1 MDHLAP
7 LRTDNPTTTDELAS
21 LLGVIGSQNAEAIS
35 LMQALLQAAAGVLLV
50 KAVQTGRYVFGSEGA
65 AQLFDRPI
73 EQLLGASDAELM
85 SPDEANAMR
94 KAEQS
99 VLAQRSQVLSEHK
112 LERDG
117 RKREFTVTRLPLGPA
132 HLGAVWVNRTQ
143 ERLQDALLK
152 RALEQLEQQ
161 QAANEQMRRELQLGS
176 GRDGT
181 TGLYLRAQFE
191 DQLRR
196 EVDLS
201 TREHREF
208 ALVLIALDPPSAAAA
223 ALGEIAH
230 LSLLEGLGRLLRNNT
245 RAMDASCR
253 VGDEQFAVL
262 LSGVGLA
269 TAHAR
274 MEQLRRQCASQIVVL
289 QGQDLGMSVSMGVAS
304 FPHTASSQEELM
316 QASELALKDAQRRG
330 GNHVALATIRFEP
343 V

>member
-1 MDHLAP
+1 MASE
-7 LRTDNPTTTDELAS
+7 ELAT
-21 LLGVIGSQNAEAIS
+21 LLDLIGSPNAETVA
-35 LMQALLQAAAGVLLV
+35 LMQALLQAAGGVLLV
-50 KAVQTGRYVFGSEGA
+50 KGVQSGRYVFGSEGA
-65 AQLFDRPI
+65 AQLFDRPL

-94 KAEQS
+94 KAEQA

-112 LERDG
+112 LEREG
-117 RKREFTVTRLPLGPA
+117 RKREFTVTRLPLGA
-132 HLGAVWVNRTQ
+132 GHLGAVWVNRTQ

-176 GRDGT
+176 GRDAT

-223 ALGEIAH
+223 ALGETAH

-253 VGDEQFAVL
+253 VGDEHFAVL

-316 QASELALKDAQRRG
+316 QASELALQDAQRRG